1 MPVIAPDESVGLN
14 ALSRL
19 ARVFEA
25 AVFLAVTFFA
35 GAFFAFSLVGD
46 MGGIIFGLGCLDKV

>member
-25 AVFLAVTFFA
+25 AVFLAVTFLPVPFSRSLFLL
-35 GAFFAFSLVGD
+35 AFLQRLV
-46 MGGIIFGLGCLDKV
+46 F